1 MKLMLGTEVNV
12 VIRFCWCI
20 VTPLAMLVCIPSFS
34 LSLTPLS
41 LSLNSIYPHSLSVSL
56 LVSLSLSLIV
66 WFSVTGS
73 FHPDPDKL
81 PASHLWGLHLP
92 CPCPCDWIPPVSRS
106 TDTPSHNG
114 RVLLQ
119 EGRWDIPAGRLI
131 NAHVLYCWTSVF

>member
-34 LSLTPLS
+34 LSLSLSTQYTLILFLS
-41 LSLNSIYPHSLSVSL
+41 LSL
-56 LVSLSLSLIV
+56 SLSLSLIV

-92 CPCPCDWIPPVSRS
+92 CPCPCDWIPPLSRS
-106 TDTPSHNG
+106 TDTPSRNG